1 MKTVKTILVA
11 LVLVSSISLT
21 NCQKCATC
29 TMTTTTSVNVNTPGY
44 PQVTKTTF
52 EACGQ
57 DLSDVNG
64 KTTTAS
70 STVDGITATSVA
82 KTVCN

>member
-11 LVLVSSISLT
+11 LVLMSSVSLT
-21 NCQKCATC
+21 SCQKCATC

-44 PQVTKTTF
+44 PQVTKSTF

-70 STVDGITATSVA
+70 STVDGITATVVS